1 MCRESFFGLLGN
13 LELLV
18 VILVFAPSHV
28 LKKTPDTML
37 LWRTLIQIFANWKAS
52 ILYKWIVAPMLALYE
67 KRFCEILMGLEIIIA
82 GVHRNAQGG
91 EMRYSGPHD
100 IDLADVEPLSQK
112 WAPAE
117 FLFSSSVLSTL
128 VSVLPVKYRVI
139 VENAKTLFP
148 KLDLLDELP
157 PKTM

>member
-1 MCRESFFGLLGN
+1 
-13 LELLV
+13 
-18 VILVFAPSHV
+18 
-28 LKKTPDTML
+28 
-37 LWRTLIQIFANWKAS
+37 
-52 ILYKWIVAPMLALYE
+52 
-67 KRFCEILMGLEIIIA
+67 
-82 GVHRNAQGG
+82 
-91 EMRYSGPHD
+91 MRYSGPHD